1 MTDSEMLEVER
12 KYDVGEHDELPVLES
27 LPGVDRVGPPEDEA
41 LDAVYFD
48 TAGLALAARGIT
60 LRRRTGGHDDGW
72 HLKLPVAV
80 GERQEFTVRLGKN
93 PESVPRRLRRL
104 VQVHTRDQDLIP
116 VARLNTQRT
125 TQRLYASDGTALA
138 DFSDDRVDSR
148 TMLEPP
154 VHTSWREWEIELI
167 DGPKRL
173 LKGADAVLAGK
184 GHHPS
189 ALPSKLAR
197 GLGEKYP
204 AGDKPALRPA
214 PEPTG
219 PASAVLLSY
228 LGLQVEALKKHDPGV
243 RENAPDAVHQLRVAA
258 RRMRS
263 ALATFRKLADP
274 EVTGSLRSE
283 LQWLAGTVGE
293 ARDNEVMRARLMDL
307 IGAEPQDLLL
317 GPVAR
322 QVEEHFDAAAH
333 GARAKGLAALKSARY
348 FRLLDS
354 LDAFLAEPPLTETAG
369 AEALQ
374 TVGRLVSKQRKRLKK
389 EVRALDVDSRG
400 PAADAALHEVRK
412 SAKRLRYAAE
422 AAAPVFGKR
431 ATTLARAAEEIQE
444 SLGDHHDSIVTQDL
458 LRELAANHRGKTA
471 FTYGRLHALEQ
482 LAGEDSR
489 EKFFRGWSSSPPG
502 PLHWE

>member
-12 KYDVGEHDELPVLES
+12 KYDAGEDDGLPVLES

-48 TAGLALAARGIT
+48 TAGLVLASRGIT

-80 GERQEFTVRLGKN
+80 GERQEFTMQFGKN

-104 VQVHTRDQDLIP
+104 VQVHTRDQDLVP
-116 VARLNTQRT
+116 VARLNTRRT
-125 TQRLYASDGTALA
+125 TQRLFASDGTALA
-138 DFSDDRVDSR
+138 DFSDDRVDAR
-148 TMLEPP
+148 TLLEPQT
-154 VHTSWREWEIELI
+154 HSTWREWEIELI

-173 LKGADAVLAGK
+173 LKGADALLAEA
-184 GHHPS
+184 GHHTS
-189 ALPSKLAR
+189 AMPSKLAR
-197 GLGEKYP
+197 GLGEQYP
-204 AGDKPALRPA
+204 AASEPA
-214 PEPTG
+214 PGPDPEG

-228 LGLQVEALKKHDPGV
+228 LAQQVEALKKHDPGV

-263 ALATFRKLADP
+263 ALATFRNLADRN
-274 EVTGSLRSE
+274 VTGSLRTE

-293 ARDNEVMRARLMDL
+293 ARDNEVMEARLL
-307 IGAEPQDLLL
+307 ALVGAEPPDLLL
-317 GPVAR
+317 GPAAR
-322 QVEEHFDAAAH
+322 QIEEHFNAAAH
-333 GARAKGLAALKSARY
+333 EARTKGLTALKSARY

-369 AEALQ
+369 KEALQ

-389 EVRALDVDSRG
+389 EVRALDVDSDS

-422 AAAPVFGKR
+422 AAAPIFGKR

-444 SLGDHHDSIVTQDL
+444 SLGDHHDSVVTQEL
-458 LRELAANHRGKTA
+458 LRELAASHRGKSA

-482 LAGEDSR
+482 AAGEESR
-489 EKFFRGWSSSPPG
+489 ERFFRTWSSSPPE
-502 PLHWE
+502 PLRWK

>member
-1 MTDSEMLEVER
+1 MTDSEKLEVER
-12 KYDVGEHDELPVLES
+12 KYDVGEGDELPVLES
-27 LPGVDRVGPPEDEA
+27 LPGVDRVEAPEDES

-48 TAGLALAARGIT
+48 TAGLALASRGIT

-104 VQVHTRDQDLIP
+104 VQVHTRDQDVIP
-116 VARLNTQRT
+116 VAKLKTRRTIRRLV
-125 TQRLYASDGTALA
+125 AVDGTALA

-148 TMLEPP
+148 TLLEPKEQA
-154 VHTSWREWEIELI
+154 TWREWEVELI
-167 DGPKRL
+167 DGSERL
-173 LKGADAVLAGK
+173 LKDADALFAET

-197 GLGEKYP
+197 GLGRQYP
-204 AGDKPALRPA
+204 AREEPA
-214 PEPTG
+214 PPPDPTG

-228 LGLQVEALKKHDPGV
+228 LKQQVEALKKHDPGV
-243 RENAPDAVHQLRVAA
+243 RENAADAVHQLRVAA

-263 ALATFRKLADP
+263 VLATFRKLADP
-274 EVTGSLRSE
+274 DVTGSLRSE

-293 ARDNEVMRARLMDL
+293 ARDNEVMRARLLDL
-307 IGAEPQDLLL
+307 IGAEPPELLL
-317 GPVAR
+317 GPVAKN
-322 QVEEHFDAAAH
+322 VEEHFDTAARR
-333 GARAKGLAALKSARY
+333 ARAKGLAALKSARY

-354 LDAFLAEPPLTETAG
+354 LDAFLADPPLTEKAG
-369 AEALQ
+369 KDAIP

-389 EVRALDVDSRG
+389 EVRALDAESSS
-400 PAADAALHEVRK
+400 PAEDAALHEVRK

-422 AAAPVFGKR
+422 AAAPVFGKQ
-431 ATTLARAAEEIQE
+431 AAALARAAEEIQE
-444 SLGDHHDSIVTQDL
+444 ILGDHHDSAVTRNL
-458 LRELAANHRGKTA
+458 LRELAASAPGTDA

-482 LAGEDSR
+482 QAGEDSR
-489 EKFFRGWSSSPPG
+489 GKFFRTWSSSPPG
-502 PLHWE
+502 PLRWE

>member
-12 KYDVGEHDELPVLES
+12 KYDVGEHDALPDLAS

-48 TAGLALAARGIT
+48 TAGLALASRGIT

-93 PESVPRRLRRL
+93 PESVPQRLRRL
-104 VQVHTRDQDLIP
+104 VQVHTRDQDVIP
-116 VARLNTQRT
+116 VARLNTRRT
-125 TQRLYASDGTALA
+125 TQRLFASDGTALA

-148 TMLEPP
+148 TLLDPP
-154 VHTSWREWEIELI
+154 AHASWREWEIELI

-173 LKGADAVLAGK
+173 LKGADALLAGT

-197 GLGEKYP
+197 GLGDHYP
-204 AGDKPALRPA
+204 AGDKPVPG
-214 PEPTG
+214 PEPEG

-228 LGLQVEALKKHDPGV
+228 LSQQVEALKKHDPGV

-258 RRMRS
+258 RRIRS

-274 EVTGSLRSE
+274 DVTGSLRTE
-283 LQWLAGTVGE
+283 LQWIAGTVGE
-293 ARDNEVMRARLMDL
+293 ARDNEVMRARLLDL
-307 IGAEPQDLLL
+307 IGAEPPDLLL

-322 QVEEHFDAAAH
+322 QVEEHFEAAAH
-333 GARAKGLAALKSARY
+333 DARAKGLAALKSARY

-369 AEALQ
+369 TEALQ
-374 TVGRLVSKQRKRLKK
+374 TVGRLVSKQRKRLRK
-389 EVRALDVDSRG
+389 EVRALDVDSDS
-400 PAADAALHEVRK
+400 PAAEAALHEVRK

-422 AAAPVFGKR
+422 AAAPIFGKR
-431 ATTLARAAEEIQE
+431 ASTLARAAEDIQE
-444 SLGDHHDSIVTQDL
+444 SLGDHHDSVVTREL
-458 LRELAANHRGKTA
+458 LRELAASHRGKSA

-482 LAGEDSR
+482 LAGDESR
-489 EKFFRGWSSSPPG
+489 EKFFRGWKSSPPP
-502 PLHWE
+502 PLRWE